1 MFFQKEKEM
10 ATFLDAFDLPKP
22 NQENIIHLS
31 RSMISNEIEIVIIF
45 QQRKAQDQITAEFHQ
60 IFKEQ
65 LITTL
70 LKVFQEIQKGRTTA
84 KFML

>member
-1 MFFQKEKEM
+1 
-10 ATFLDAFDLPKP
+10 
-22 NQENIIHLS
+22 
-31 RSMISNEIEIVIIF
+31 MISNEIEIVIIF